1 MVKASRTASRAK
13 LAAYVA
19 AEKSKAN
26 YESCDSTLPIERVR
40 RAQLEASTTQ
50 SHAIHATVVEY
61 EANVAKKRSA
71 ISFAHDVKSWNQHR
85 KHELLR
91 ACIQAAKSQRDACRK
106 AADAWESIRDGLVDF
121 STSTVAIDEV
131 NPLPNLMDNSP
142 VRLTPTKKQDMLD
155 LDVLTSS
162 YGFYVEETNKSSFDT
177 GRVVQSQNE
186 VGSEKQSPSEFVTDA
201 FEEGLSYFNSLKG
214 SEHSDTEGDVYCLS
228 PAQFSHLNENYFSFQ
243 QEIVVKSD
251 TESDDTETEAEQN
264 HASFNNFD
272 SASLPSPRDP
282 MSTSMESLI
291 DGLLTAW
298 GDEDG
303 NEVNEEELCTSSNDD
318 SDILLGQRSIL

>member
-71 ISFAHDVKSWNQHR
+71 ISFAHDVKLWNQHR

-142 VRLTPTKKQDMLD
+142 VRLTHTKKQE
-155 LDVLTSS
+155 SS
-162 YGFYVEETNKSSFDT
+162 CVSDVEETKNRCFDT
-177 GRVVQSQNE
+177 DRVVQSPNE
-186 VGSEKQSPSEFVTDA
+186 VGSEKQSPSEYFTDA

-243 QEIVVKSD
+243 QEIIAKSD
-251 TESDDTETEAEQN
+251 TDSDDTETDAEQN
-264 HASFNNFD
+264 HASFENFTSHND
-272 SASLPSPRDP
+272 SASLLSPRDP

-303 NEVNEEELCTSSNDD
+303 NEVNEEELRTCSNAD
-318 SDILLGQRSIL
+318 SDILLG